1 METCEYDAAKE
12 IITYASTGDAG
23 WGSIDSPRN
32 ELSSLSGRD
41 GGVWLNVVVGVGS
54 NNYTYL
60 YSPLSRSVWLY
71 LSSKIG
77 FQVAAGK
84 DKGSVK
90 LNVYDM
96 MIDDQK
102 TEELRKLG
110 ASLLNHIGVKYPGYG
125 NYSPALAYRDFHVTL
140 SEVITYI
147 SYI

>member
-1 METCEYDAAKE
+1 M
-12 IITYASTGDAG
+12 ITYASTGEAG
-23 WGSIDSPRN
+23 WGSEASPRN
-32 ELSSLSGRD
+32 KLSSLSGRD
-41 GGVWLNVVVGVGS
+41 GGVWLNVIVGVGS

-77 FQVAAGK
+77 FQMAAGK

-96 MIDDQK
+96 MIDDKK

-110 ASLLNHIGVKYPGYG
+110 ASLLKHVGVKYAGFGEYT
-125 NYSPALAYRDFHVTL
+125 STLAYRDFHVKL
-140 SEVITYI
+140 SEVIIDLVY
-147 SYI
+147 SR